1 MGGDGQVTLDD
12 MVVKGGARKVRTVAD
27 GRVLTGFAGASAD
40 AMTLLE
46 RFETKLDE
54 YRGNLPR
61 AAAEL
66 AKEWRMDRALRRLE
80 ALLVVADENVSL
92 LVSGSGDV
100 IEPDDGVITIG
111 SGGPMALSAARAL
124 LRETTLGAGDIV
136 EKSLR
141 IASEICVFTN
151 ERIEVLE
158 LDGESGE

>member
-1 MGGDGQVTLDD
+1 
-12 MVVKGGARKVRTVAD
+12 
-27 GRVLTGFAGASAD
+27 
-40 AMTLLE
+40 
-46 RFETKLDE
+46 
-54 YRGNLPR
+54 
-61 AAAEL
+61 
-66 AKEWRMDRALRRLE
+66 MDRALRRLE

-124 LRETTLGAGDIV
+124 LRETTLGAGEIV

-158 LDGESGE
+158 LDGETGE